1 MMHFFW
7 SQTMRTSELSR
18 RDFVA
23 GSLASVAL
31 AACPKPAVADQDDAR
46 KNPICAFTKF
56 LQPLSYEQLAETIAR
71 LGFDGVEATVR
82 PRGQV
87 LPERAEDDLPKL
99 VEALKQHG
107 LDVTIMTTT
116 VSRADQ
122 PADEKLLRL
131 AAGLGIKRYRMGYYT
146 YDLNQPVKPQLQ
158 ALRPVVRE
166 LAAMNRE
173 IGIQGLYQNHAGA
186 KYVGATVWDF
196 QSLIDQIPSS
206 EIGFAFDIRH
216 AVAEAGLAWPVL
228 QNVAEPHLGAV
239 CVKDFRWEDARPE
252 NVPLGQ
258 GRVDRR
264 FLERL
269 SQAAFAGPFSLH
281 IEYLEQAGV
290 EPNIEALG
298 QDLATLRQWIAAS
311 T

>member
-1 MMHFFW
+1 MK
-7 SQTMRTSELSR
+7 TPDISR
-18 RDFVA
+18 RGFLA
-23 GSLASVAL
+23 GSLATAAL
-31 AACPKPAVADQDDAR
+31 ATWPKPTAAAEVGSA

-56 LQPLSYEQLAETIAR
+56 LGPLSYPQLAETIAR

-82 PRGQV
+82 DKGQV
-87 LPERAEDDLPKL
+87 LPERAEEDLPKL
-99 VEALKQHG
+99 VEALAKHG
-107 LDVTIMTTT
+107 LELTIMTTSVT
-116 VSRADQ
+116 RADQ

-131 AAGLGIKRYRMGYYT
+131 AAGLGVKRYRMGYYT
-146 YDLNQPVKPQLQ
+146 YDLDRPVKPQLD
-158 ALRPVVRE
+158 AVRPVVRE

-186 KYVGATVWDF
+186 RYVGATVWDF
-196 QSLIDQIPSS
+196 QSLIEEIPVA
-206 EIGFAFDIRH
+206 EIAFAFDIRH

-239 CVKDFRWEDARPE
+239 CVKDLRWEGNQPE

-258 GRVDRR
+258 GRVDQSFLRR
-264 FLERL
+264 CK
-269 SQAAFAGPFSLH
+269 QAAFQGPFSLH

-298 QDLATLRQWIAAS
+298 QDLATLKQWIAEVHS
-311 T
+311 P